1 MIDWEIIMKTLVFV
15 IVMIVA
21 LVKYEFSHRTAMG
34 KTCYA
39 AGLAIML
46 VPVPGTFLL
55 VWPLIKISGFFKK

>member
-1 MIDWEIIMKTLVFV
+1 MRTIVFV

-21 LVKYEFSHRTAMG
+21 SVKYEFSQRTAMG

-39 AGLAIML
+39 AGLAIGL
-46 VPVPGTFLL
+46 VPLPGTFVL

>member
-1 MIDWEIIMKTLVFV
+1 MKTLVFV
-15 IVMIVA
+15 VVITIA
-21 LVKYEFSHRTAMG
+21 LIKYEFSQRTTLG

-39 AGLAIML
+39 AGLAIGL